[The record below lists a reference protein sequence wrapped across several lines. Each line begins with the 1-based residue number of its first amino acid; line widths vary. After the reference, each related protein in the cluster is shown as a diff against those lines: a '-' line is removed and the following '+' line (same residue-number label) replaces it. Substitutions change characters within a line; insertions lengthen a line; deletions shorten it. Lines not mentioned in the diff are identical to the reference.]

1 MARKSSAC
9 GDDIVAIE
17 ELMQDLETRLRRLNK
32 TIAAASGAASAGG
45 EFVIE
50 TLAGIV
56 ERVRDGALT
65 SSLTKDAAQAGSDA
79 LKKLWDEIER
89 RPLATL
95 VVAAGIGYLLGLIGR
110 RD

>member
-32 TIAAASGAASAGG
+32 TKAAASGAASAGG

-56 ERVRDGALT
+56 SACGTALSPVRSPKT
-65 SSLTKDAAQAGSDA
+65 R
-79 LKKLWDEIER
+79 LKPVR
-89 RPLATL
+89 MR
-95 VVAAGIGYLLGLIGR
+95 
-110 RD
+110 